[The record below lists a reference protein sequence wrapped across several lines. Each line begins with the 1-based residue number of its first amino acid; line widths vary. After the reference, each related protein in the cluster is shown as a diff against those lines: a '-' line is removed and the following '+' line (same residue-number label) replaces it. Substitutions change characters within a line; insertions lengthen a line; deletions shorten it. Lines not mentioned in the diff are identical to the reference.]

1 MKFGNECKFSR
12 KYLTRVLSY
21 RQSSASTGWKLTLT
35 VRNSRNFCPSVGR
48 KAERRHD
55 RTCLA
60 DDDDYIKN
68 IIGNAAASYSVT
80 GSWHAYCIWVMLATW
95 RLPLFAGLSR
105 ITRTGRV
112 IHSGATGFSWY
123 LFEWPR
129 DHRHAHA
136 CLRARSGFHRGLSI
150 RRVNVANPAAV
161 CPTASTSAN
170 DHRCYL
176 PPFTRLRPDTMTCT
190 LVHPAFLPCLSR
202 ILTQLTVHFLK
213 YSTFSTLQLWT
224 YTLGLEILGQVQYD
238 I

>member
-1 MKFGNECKFSR
+1 MKFGNERKFQESISR

-21 RQSSASTGWKLTLT
+21 RQSSVSTGWKLTVT
-35 VRNSRNFCPSVGR
+35 VRNSPNFCPSVGR

-60 DDDDYIKN
+60 DNDDYIKN

-112 IHSGATGFSWY
+112 IHSGATGFSVPVWMATRPS
-123 LFEWPR
+123 PR
-129 DHRHAHA
+129 TRV
-136 CLRARSGFHRGLSI
+136 SGFHRGLSI

-176 PPFTRLRPDTMTCT
+176 PPFTRLRPGTMTCT
-190 LVHPAFLPCLSR
+190 LAHPAFLPCLSR

-224 YTLGLEILGQVQYD
+224 YTLGLWMQYT